1 MTLSSA
7 IDAIRAHAARMPTG
21 TVLTGLVGAGIGPS
35 LSPPLHE
42 TEARRLGV
50 ELVYTRFDLDELGL
64 PATAVGPLLDAARE
78 AGYRGLN
85 ITHPCKQVVLEHLDE
100 LSPDAAALAAVNT
113 VVFEAGRAAGHNT
126 DWSGFARGLR
136 TGLPD
141 VALGSVVLLGAGGAG
156 AAVAHGLLTAG
167 AGEVRIFDLDADR
180 AAELAAA
187 LGGRF
192 GKGRASAGASLGA
205 AVGGCAPAGP
215 DLEVTTGARAGN
227 SHAATGTTLEA
238 AIRSADGLVHAT
250 PTGMAAHPGLPL
262 PAGLLRP
269 DLWVAEVVY
278 RPLDTELVRAARAV
292 GARVLDGG
300 RMAVFQAADAFAL
313 FTGAE
318 PDPARMLRHFATLT
332 ERQPADVLD

>member
-7 IDAIRAHAARMPTG
+7 VEAIRARAAHAAPD
-21 TVLTGLVGAGIGPS
+21 TVLTGLIGAGIGPS

-42 TEARRLGV
+42 TEARRLGL
-50 ELVYTRFDLDELGL
+50 ELSYARFDLDDHDL
-64 PATAVGPLLDAARE
+64 PATAVGPLLAAARD

-85 ITHPCKQVVLEHLDE
+85 ITHPCKQVVLDHLDE
-100 LSPDAAALAAVNT
+100 LSTDASELAAVNT
-113 VVFEAGRAAGHNT
+113 VVFDGGRAVGHNT

-141 VALGSVVLLGAGGAG
+141 AGLGSVVLLGAGGAG

-167 AGEVRIFDLDADR
+167 AGRVHVFDLDAGR
-180 AAELAAA
+180 AESLAAA
-187 LGGRF
+187 LAGRF
-192 GKGRASAGASLGA
+192 GAGRASAGADLGA
-205 AVGGCAPAGP
+205 AVG
-215 DLEVTTGARAGN
+215 
-227 SHAATGTTLEA
+227 AAT
-238 AIRSADGLVHAT
+238 GLVHAT
-250 PTGMAAHPGLPL
+250 PTGMAAYPGLPL

-278 RPLDTELVRAARAV
+278 RPLDTELVRTARAL

-300 RMAVFQAADAFAL
+300 RMAVFQAAEAFEL

-318 PDPARMLRHFATLT
+318 PDPARMLRHLVTLT